1 MRAALLA
8 GLIIVGAAA
17 PAAGGEATIPVPDQ
31 PAQLTVDAAWVSG
44 VPRPVPDGPSIVLH
58 HPGGAL
64 LAVTVAIAPNTDAWR
79 ERTRPA
85 YVAEIVDGFATM
97 AGVTVVGHETS
108 KVGGVPCLD
117 LSLARATVDGTRLV
131 AVRLLLF
138 RTRTIALA
146 AEGSR
151 ADRALLGAAVRGLVP
166 SIEVD
171 PAR

>member
-1 MRAALLA
+1 VRAALLA

-17 PAAGGEATIPVPDQ
+17 PAHGGDATIPVPDQ

-79 ERTRPA
+79 LRTRPA
-85 YVAEIVDGFATM
+85 YVAEIVEGFEAM
-97 AGVTVVGHETS
+97 AGVTVVDHATTT
-108 KVGGVPCLD
+108 VGGVPCLD
-117 LSLARATVDGTRLV
+117 LSLRRTGGDGPRLV

-146 AEGSR
+146 AEG
-151 ADRALLGAAVRGLVP
+151 DRDDAALLGAAVRGLVP
-166 SIEVD
+166 TIEVD